1 MGGLSAKHRGGCGR
15 DTAARMKKTQELT
28 EWQKARKKA
37 ETPTP
42 PQGLSR
48 QAKTQ
53 FLKIVKKIIYRPT
66 EDGGLSISYE
76 NLTVEETFAI
86 GIAGNDDWSLIP
98 QQVQEELRKMQPE
111 RVFARGVSL
120 EDASGI
126 TQEFAGLPC
135 TIPATD
141 PDLVRAIN
149 QARNSTREKILLNLY
164 SASISEQQLK
174 FRQAQQKLDDEKH
187 EQWRKWQTCEI
198 EIRPNFASKSKKEQA
213 NRLKQKYSIPCS
225 SDTIRKRLN

>member
-1 MGGLSAKHRGGCGR
+1 
-15 DTAARMKKTQELT
+15 MKKTQELT

-187 EQWRKWQTCEI
+187 EQWRKWQAKEYPDSALSKTAQATKSKT
-198 EIRPNFASKSKKEQA
+198 ASKTAQA
-213 NRLKQKYSIPCS
+213 TNLKRKYGIPEEVG
-225 SDTIRKRLN
+225 TIRKRLN